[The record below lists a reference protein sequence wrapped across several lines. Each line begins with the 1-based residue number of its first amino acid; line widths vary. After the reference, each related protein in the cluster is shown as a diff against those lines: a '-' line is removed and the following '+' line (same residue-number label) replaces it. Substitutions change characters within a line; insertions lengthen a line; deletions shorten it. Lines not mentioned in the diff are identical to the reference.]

1 MLGAC
6 LAAAAP
12 LALAQAS
19 TDANVPPAAASKQAR
34 EIAQGDPVRWYKED
48 TTRQERMRTRTKEI
62 GAALDEAKNACKA
75 GPAAE
80 RQACLKTAQA
90 TWESEM
96 KAVRAEAPV
105 QAGAGSAGSSNAGA
119 SSAGS
124 NNTGSS
130 NASSSNAGG
139 SGAGVTGSGST
150 GNAGAEQAAGAGNT
164 TVGR

>member
-1 MLGAC
+1 MNVRTIAGRTVLGAF

-48 TTRQERMRTRTKEI
+48 TTQQEHMRTRTKEI

-90 TWESEM
+90 SWESEM
-96 KAVRAEAPV
+96 KAVRTEAPV
-105 QAGAGSAGSSNAGA
+105 QAGAA
-119 SSAGS
+119 S
-124 NNTGSS
+124 
-130 NASSSNAGG
+130 
-139 SGAGVTGSGST
+139 TGSGS
-150 GNAGAEQAAGAGNT
+150 AGNT
-164 TVGR
+164 SVGR

>member
-1 MLGAC
+1 MKLRTIAGRAMLGAC

-48 TTRQERMRTRTKEI
+48 TTRQERLRTRTKEI

-90 TWESEM
+90 TWESDM

-105 QAGAGSAGSSNAGA
+105 QAGAGSAGSSNAG
-119 SSAGS
+119 
-124 NNTGSS
+124 
-130 NASSSNAGG
+130 SSNAG
-139 SGAGVTGSGST
+139 SAGAGSTGSGST
-150 GNAGAEQAAGAGNT
+150 ANAGAGQAAAAGNT

>member
-1 MLGAC
+1 MNVRTIAGRAVLGAF

-80 RQACLKTAQA
+80 RADCLKTAQA
-90 TWESEM
+90 SWESEM
-96 KAVRAEAPV
+96 KAMRAEAPV
-105 QAGAGSAGSSNAGA
+105 QAGAASAGSGSSGSSNAG
-119 SSAGS
+119 SGS
-124 NNTGSS
+124 
-130 NASSSNAGG
+130 
-139 SGAGVTGSGST
+139 TGSGST
-150 GNAGAEQAAGAGNT
+150 GNTGNTGNT

>member
-1 MLGAC
+1 MNVRTIAGHAVLGAL
-6 LAAAAP
+6 LAATAP

-48 TTRQERMRTRTKEI
+48 TTRQERLRTRTKEI

-80 RQACLKTAQA
+80 RAACLKTAQA

-105 QAGAGSAGSSNAGA
+105 QAGAA
-119 SSAGS
+119 S
-124 NNTGSS
+124 
-130 NASSSNAGG
+130 
-139 SGAGVTGSGST
+139 TGSGS
-150 GNAGAEQAAGAGNT
+150 AGNT
-164 TVGR
+164 SVGR